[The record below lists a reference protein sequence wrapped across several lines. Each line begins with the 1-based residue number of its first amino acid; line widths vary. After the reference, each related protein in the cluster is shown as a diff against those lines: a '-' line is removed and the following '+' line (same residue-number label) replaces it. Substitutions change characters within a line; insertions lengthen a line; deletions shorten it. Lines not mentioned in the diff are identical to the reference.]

1 MNNEGKRGENSL
13 AREREKEGGRQG
25 EGKTQREKK

>member
-1 MNNEGKRGENSL
+1 MKEKGGKASL

-25 EGKTQREKK
+25 EGEDTEREKR